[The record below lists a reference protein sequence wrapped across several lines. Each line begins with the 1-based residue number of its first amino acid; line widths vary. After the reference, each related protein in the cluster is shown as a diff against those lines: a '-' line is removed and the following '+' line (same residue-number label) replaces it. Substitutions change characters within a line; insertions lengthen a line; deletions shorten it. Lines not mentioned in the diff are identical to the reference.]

1 MLLECHAQAR
11 CRDSDVVEH
20 DVQSTEAIDRA
31 RHGGRHV
38 GVLGHVAVLSD
49 RCAVRRLNQCHR
61 FFGPVKVDV
70 GAHDRRSLLGEAQSG
85 CSAHARAG
93 AGDDGNLSFEPHAF
107 AHFPS
112 SSVRSA
118 RVPVG
123 HASIAVEMLSTGSL
137 GLSIST
143 ETAEGPDQAPAMTGI
158 SAGVNRYSFSA
169 LPRRSLYCV
178 SGGRCPMIF
187 FTTVMQ
193 LGHVESECG

>member
-1 MLLECHAQAR
+1 MPRRGVGIPTLLNMMSSR
-11 CRDSDVVEH
+11 PKR
-20 DVQSTEAIDRA
+20 STAPA
-31 RHGGRHV
+31 T
-38 GVLGHVAVLSD
+38 VAATSAFWD
-49 RCAVRRLNQCHR
+49 TSQ
-61 FFGPVKVDV
+61 
-70 GAHDRRSLLGEAQSG
+70 
-85 CSAHARAG
+85 CSATAAPSVASISATVSLARSRSMSAHTTD
-93 AGDDGNLSFEPHAF
+93 APSSAKRRADARPTPEPAPVMMAIFPSSHAF